1 MQIGYRTR
9 CYPDREMDAFLTF
22 CVNAVRGLKNAKT
35 ADEQYQF
42 WLRKT
47 AILSPSWTGPNPE
60 AEWVINQCYSQYKDK
75 DLSPWLFSVPSQL
88 LRNRIVEHYKS
99 WQNHFRDPKVMK
111 VPTFQEKG
119 RRDTLWLTEDLFRVK
134 TVQGRWLTL
143 EIGTEANPEGLLR
156 VRMHRPKPGGQI
168 VVPSFDSI
176 HLRRLA
182 WGDWVLSGSY
192 DDGQPETTLDEVLA
206 RVLALEPAAR
216 EQAVKAVDRGI
227 TVVFADSDGRKANLS
242 EKATARIDFLDGK
255 IKHFQRALARQKK
268 GSRHRLATKARIA
281 RMRAEIA
288 SLVDEF
294 TCQEAAQFAK
304 DPKVQLGAFEDLKLR
319 NMTRK
324 PKAKWDETTGR
335 YLRNNA
341 RAKAGLNRAFLR
353 VAPGKAKLRHKN
365 ALSKR
370 GKALMD
376 VQAAYSSQECPKCHH
391 VEAANRQGEAFKCLN
406 CGHEDHADSN
416 AAKVL
421 KQRALKTILDGT
433 VVQKA
438 VKKMVTGH
446 KLGKNRSEM
455 LTGVTQKTLPA
466 GPKAVPA
473 ANTAGA
479 AGRARSDGG
488 RQQAPVRLGDEAVG
502 ASSCPRGKG
511 RKTGGAKAS
520 DAAFVKRETPSSNHA
535 LGGYDHAPTGT
546 G

>member
-1 MQIGYRTR
+1 MQVGYRTR
-9 CYPDREMDAFLTF
+9 CYPDLEMDGFLTF

-60 AEWVINQCYSQYKDK
+60 GEWVIDQCYSQYKDK
-75 DLSPWLFSVPSQL
+75 DLSPWLYAVPSQL
-88 LRNRIVEHYKS
+88 LRNRIVEHHKS
-99 WQNHFRDPKVMK
+99 WQNHFRDPKAMK
-111 VPTFQEKG
+111 VPTFQAKG
-119 RRDTLWLTEDLFRVK
+119 QRDTLWLTKELFRPK

-156 VRMHRPKPGGQI
+156 VRLHRPKPGGQI

-182 WGDWVLSGSY
+182 WGDWALSGSY
-192 DDGQPETTLDEVLA
+192 EDGQPEITLDEVLA
-206 RVLALEPAAR
+206 RVLALDPAVR

-227 TVVFADSDGRKANLS
+227 NVVFADSDGRKANLS

-268 GSRHRLATKARIA
+268 GSRHRLVTKARIA

-288 SLVDEF
+288 GLVDEF
-294 TCQEAAQFAK
+294 ICQEAAQFAK

-324 PKAKWDETTGR
+324 PKAKWDEATGR

-376 VQAAYSSQECPKCHH
+376 VRQPTAARNAPTATTSKPRTAKVRYSSASIAGTRTTRTATPPRC
-391 VEAANRQGEAFKCLN
+391 
-406 CGHEDHADSN
+406 SN
-416 AAKVL
+416 SEPSRPSWTAPLSK
-421 KQRALKTILDGT
+421 R
-433 VVQKA
+433 
-438 VKKMVTGH
+438 
-446 KLGKNRSEM
+446 RS
-455 LTGVTQKTLPA
+455 
-466 GPKAVPA
+466 
-473 ANTAGA
+473 
-479 AGRARSDGG
+479 RRW
-488 RQQAPVRLGDEAVG
+488 
-502 ASSCPRGKG
+502 
-511 RKTGGAKAS
+511 
-520 DAAFVKRETPSSNHA
+520 
-535 LGGYDHAPTGT
+535 
-546 G
+546 